1 MSLEAVPRPLR
12 ITVGVVAL
20 QAVVLVVLAVLQLL
34 NLHGNR
40 LAMGLTTSA
49 FFVLVALALGV
60 CGLGLLNLHSWAR
73 SPIVLVELVD
83 LGLAW
88 SFRETPAMCVVLAL
102 ASVVALVGIFAPAS
116 LRALEPLA

>member
-1 MSLEAVPRPLR
+1 MNLDAVPRPLKV
-12 ITVGVVAL
+12 TVGVVAL
-20 QAVVLVVLAVLQLL
+20 QAVALVFLAVLQLI
-34 NLHGNR
+34 NLHGSR

-49 FFVLVALALGV
+49 FFVLVALALV
-60 CGLGLLNLHSWAR
+60 ACGWGLLRLSSIAR
-73 SPIVLVELVD
+73 SPVVLVELVN

-88 SFRETPAMCVVLAL
+88 SFRDTPAVCAVLAL